1 MPMSN
6 EIKWNETKQT
16 RLHHSVD
23 DGIKKL
29 VDSPR
34 ATEEMSLAGW
44 TEGANGPKRFV
55 VGPDTAPAYYNFDH
69 IANVKD
75 DILPV
80 ILAQINGKTFVLDGA
95 HRLAKWILLKRK
107 TITVV
112 RLTAEESAACIR
124 AGMEATVAAI
134 KV

>member
-6 EIKWNETKQT
+6 EIKWAETQQV

-29 VDSPR
+29 MESPR
-34 ATEEMSLAGW
+34 ETEEMSLVGW
-44 TEGANGPKRFV
+44 TEEANGPNRFV
-55 VGPDTAPAYYNFDH
+55 VGPNVVPAYYNFDH

-80 ILAQINGKTFVLDGA
+80 ILAQINGKTFILDGA

-124 AGMEATVAAI
+124 AGMEAKVAAI